1 MGGTNLELIAFYF
14 CFIRTLRNNSYQL
27 LLNLCQRGWYWLKG
41 KIRALMENMFVWS
54 LHVWAVHLFSPSAYV
69 DFINTAPEPL
79 WLQGFQFQ
87 GFGLRKV

>member
-41 KIRALMENMFVWS
+41 KIRALMESMFVWS

-69 DFINTAPEPL
+69 DFINRAPEPL
-79 WLQGFQFQ
+79 WFQ
-87 GFGLRKV
+87 GFGLRRV